1 MTALAFEAP
10 RPAEPPPERDAVR
23 LLVAAG
29 ERLRHAHFHDLPD
42 LLQPGDLL
50 VVNTSATLA
59 AAIPAAGGLWVH
71 LSTPLPRPAPRR
83 HESSWGPAHGSS
95 RRHEASWGPAHGSS
109 RPNEAS
115 LGPRPGEGWW
125 ERGGSWPA
133 DGYER
138 WVVELRDGTARYGA
152 GVAGARLEL
161 PGGAQAELLARFR
174 GSARLWAA
182 RLKLPE
188 PLEDYLAHHGRPIR
202 YRHATAERPLADYQ
216 TVFAR
221 DPGSAEMP
229 SAGRPFTDRLV
240 TRLLARGI
248 AFASITLH
256 AGVSSLETGEPP
268 YPERFRVPPATAAAV
283 NRADRV
289 IAVGTTV
296 VRALETVARP
306 DNTIEAGEGWTD
318 HVIGPDTGVHAVA
331 GLITGWH
338 EPDSSHLQM
347 LEAIAGSDLV
357 ERSYAAALA
366 HGYRWHEFGDSHLLL
381 RRVSSSSASG

>member
-1 MTALAFEAP
+1 MTALAFETPQA
-10 RPAEPPPERDAVR
+10 AEPLPERDAVR

-29 ERLRHAHFHDLPD
+29 ERLRHAHFRDLPD
-42 LLQPGDLL
+42 VLRPGDLL
-50 VVNTSATLA
+50 VVNTSATL
-59 AAIPAAGGLWVH
+59 PAALPASGDLWVH
-71 LSTPLPRPAPRR
+71 LSTPLPRPARR
-83 HESSWGPAHGSS
+83 GSGTAWWPDESGETANGS
-95 RRHEASWGPAHGSS
+95 
-109 RPNEAS
+109 
-115 LGPRPGEGWW
+115 
-125 ERGGSWPA
+125 GSWPA

-138 WVVELRDGTARYGA
+138 WVVELRDGTERHRGGEA
-152 GVAGARLEL
+152 GTRIAL

-182 RLKLPE
+182 RLRLPE
-188 PLEDYLAHHGRPIR
+188 PLEAYLARHGRPIR

-216 TVFAR
+216 TIFAR

-229 SAGRPFTDRLV
+229 SAGRPFSDRLV

-268 YPERFRVPPATAAAV
+268 YPERFRVAPATAAAV
-283 NRADRV
+283 DGAERV

-296 VRALETVARP
+296 MRALETVARP
-306 DNTIEAGEGWTD
+306 DGTIEAGAGWTD
-318 HVIGPDTGVHAVA
+318 LVIGPDHATRVVD

-338 EPDSSHLQM
+338 EPESSHLQM
-347 LEAIAGSDLV
+347 LEAVAGREAV

-381 RRVSSSSASG
+381 RRASSSSAGR